1 MSSKL
6 KLSLLTAFIATA
18 FAIFMG
24 CSIGTSMVTI
34 QATKDP
40 SAVQK
45 IGRLFI
51 LINHGDLGHPGYS
64 RDLAADLQSTLS
76 NPPPVLKISV
86 ISPLALDESVYD
98 KKIKEFK
105 PDAVLVIRLSTSVV
119 DEAGGYPMLKYDVS
133 LFDPMMKKRLWRGAV
148 NNSGGTAFI
157 QRRMHDMAEAIVNQ
171 LRQDG
176 FL

>member
-1 MSSKL
+1 MSRAGSGG
-6 KLSLLTAFIATA
+6 LLHERHPASS
-18 FAIFMG
+18 G
-24 CSIGTSMVTI
+24 NLG
-34 QATKDP
+34 
-40 SAVQK
+40 VQ
-45 IGRLFI
+45 GVEVDGDGGGGGAGGEALPI
-51 LINHGDLGHPGYS
+51 LGGG
-64 RDLAADLQSTLS
+64 
-76 NPPPVLKISV
+76 
-86 ISPLALDESVYD
+86 
-98 KKIKEFK
+98 
-105 PDAVLVIRLSTSVV
+105 V